1 MIKES
6 LVYNGIFFAGG
17 EGEIFRNR
25 KMYFSINVQVVGDAN
40 INILNLVARWP
51 GSANDATIFNSSCVR
66 ARFDAGHFPYCV
78 LLGNVQNPQ
87 IVLISLQ

>member
-6 LVYNGIFFAGG
+6 LVYNGFFFAGG

-25 KMYFSINVQVVGDAN
+25 KMYFSINVQAVGDAN
-40 INILNLVARWP
+40 LNILNLVARWP
-51 GSANDATIFNSSCVR
+51 GSAHDATIFNSSRVR
-66 ARFDAGHFPYCV
+66 ARFDAGHFPNCV

-87 IVLISLQ
+87 IA